1 MRRLA
6 VPAPH
11 VGALC
16 FAPDG
21 RLFISTARARLSAD
35 ALQAYEAAF
44 KAGDGVIDDSELS
57 SLLFGIWTTQL
68 MAMDLGK
75 ARGTV

>member
-1 MRRLA
+1 MWGGGAVVELAANGAVQRRLA

-11 VGALC
+11 VGSLC

-35 ALQAYEAAF
+35 ALQRAPAS
-44 KAGDGVIDDSELS
+44 GG
-57 SLLFGIWTTQL
+57 LFV
-68 MAMDLGK
+68 
-75 ARGTV
+75 ARP